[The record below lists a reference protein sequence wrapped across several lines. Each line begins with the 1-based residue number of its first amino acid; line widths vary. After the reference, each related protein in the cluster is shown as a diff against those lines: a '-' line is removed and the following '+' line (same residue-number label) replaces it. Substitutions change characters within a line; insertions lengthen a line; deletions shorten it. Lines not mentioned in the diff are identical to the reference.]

1 MYDTNLQSNTF
12 HNFAPLI
19 ALFFSSNT
27 SRFLSKKQAEKIQ
40 RKEIVHMEFP
50 HLYVF
55 HVLKEVFLG
64 IIVQQNS

>member
-1 MYDTNLQSNTF
+1 MNTDRQSLTF
-12 HNFAPLI
+12 HDFGSLL
-19 ALFFSSNT
+19 ALFFP
-27 SRFLSKKQAEKIQ
+27 LIPLDSKAKNKLKIQ